1 MCHTDSC
8 SESSINADKDEWQVW
23 GPTVGSEIHYPTLRP
38 THDRPDNT
46 TVPPPNIFLPHMPPP
61 QENET
66 GRIETSAPVASNPS
80 PNGHIH
86 GWFPLPPI
94 PGFQVYPE
102 ANISPAM
109 SPTGPHPVAYPHPN
123 LSFRHDGQIS
133 SSLDTRIFHLGMGS
147 SHFQLGPFPPSFPP
161 MPVNLNLP
169 LPDYGSYYLTPPPEP
184 LIDFSFTFCD
194 QFSSVP
200 SPIAHNLVPFQ
211 PYPLLSNSAISD
223 SHSNHIPPPHLYPTG
238 APGTHFVPQGHNQP
252 HHSWTSQPMTH
263 SLSNVTRT
271 KGISSPFNEGFGN
284 QKFLD
289 AGHVNPQNVPRSLL
303 TTTPS
308 SAVVFSGPEAKRPS
322 PMTHM
327 LVSSVHRGNR
337 KSRRPYLFTDCTTLM
352 SDFRKNREK
361 HWEFSEILG
370 HVVEFSNDQHGSR
383 FIQGKLETIT
393 DEQKQRAFEEIHP
406 KHTEELIQNVFG
418 NYVIQKFLDHGMMGQ
433 KDAIADVVI
442 RRALDF
448 SIHIYGCRVVQKLI
462 DYVPESGHKIIIQL
476 LEKDIL
482 TCIKNPHGNHV
493 IQKIIQV
500 VNPNLLTFLPSISEN
515 ILDLAT
521 HSYGCR
527 VLQRCLEYISPEY
540 LEGLLESIHRHTIEL
555 MQDQYGNYVI
565 QFIIEQGRAKDRNIV
580 ISKIIKNLV
589 ALSHHKYASNV
600 CEKALVH
607 TDSDGRHKLIQ
618 EIMTMAPDFDN
629 TIVKMMNDHALYFW
643 WKAIN
648 EKLYSLELN
657 LSSLHYGKQ
666 PLRILSGKD
675 RFYQSNG

>member
-80 PNGHIH
+80 P
-86 GWFPLPPI
+86 
-94 PGFQVYPE
+94 
-102 ANISPAM
+102 
-109 SPTGPHPVAYPHPN
+109 
-123 LSFRHDGQIS
+123 
-133 SSLDTRIFHLGMGS
+133 
-147 SHFQLGPFPPSFPP
+147 
-161 MPVNLNLP
+161 
-169 LPDYGSYYLTPPPEP
+169 
-184 LIDFSFTFCD
+184 
-194 QFSSVP
+194 
-200 SPIAHNLVPFQ
+200 
-211 PYPLLSNSAISD
+211 
-223 SHSNHIPPPHLYPTG
+223 
-238 APGTHFVPQGHNQP
+238 
-252 HHSWTSQPMTH
+252 
-263 SLSNVTRT
+263 
-271 KGISSPFNEGFGN
+271 
-284 QKFLD
+284 KFLD

-629 TIVKMMNDHALYFW
+629 TIVKMMNDQYANYVLQRSLLLVEGNQRETLFARVKPLVLALREATPQNT
-643 WKAIN
+643 KRQGP
-648 EKLYSLELN
+648 L
-657 LSSLHYGKQ
+657 LSIE
-666 PLRILSGKD
+666 RIVND
-675 RFYQSNG
+675 FYQTQPQRPRQVAENSA